1 MAREQGWREFENGVR
16 LHDNGQGQ
24 VRLFAPFSS
33 FESLSNVGS
42 DSPAAAIGNGR
53 LEEPPVT
60 GTDPKSKLEFVEYK
74 FRMLSKSY
82 IPGYGLDFSEGDV
95 LQEALAKFA
104 VKLFRNHYTTIE
116 QSLGLAHSPV
126 WTNSRGVEGVDAV
139 YRIFRKFGEDVI
151 DRLDAGV
158 VDSTSVGI
166 HFLWRKSHP
175 ELEGYSFYD
184 NIGKE
189 MNGHVVRFV
198 VTKILR
204 VVEASIVYA
213 GADADAKRLDANV
226 NLEPQ
231 DRNDEKLQYSGDTM
245 EIEKL
250 KAQLSETETKVTAL
264 EAEKSELN
272 SKLSEAQKKIEELMP
287 KAALAEA
294 IEKDL
299 RETAVKNYRLS
310 AGDKAKEEMV
320 KTLQEADL
328 SMVKTLSAEYAERA
342 EELHPLT
349 CGKCGAKG
357 SLTRASSAEAPLEQP
372 KTSSDTKK
380 RASDYKMPGKE

>member
-1 MAREQGWREFENGVR
+1 
-16 LHDNGQGQ
+16 
-24 VRLFAPFSS
+24 
-33 FESLSNVGS
+33 
-42 DSPAAAIGNGR
+42 
-53 LEEPPVT
+53 
-60 GTDPKSKLEFVEYK
+60 
-74 FRMLSKSY
+74 
-82 IPGYGLDFSEGDV
+82 
-95 LQEALAKFA
+95 
-104 VKLFRNHYTTIE
+104 
-116 QSLGLAHSPV
+116 
-126 WTNSRGVEGVDAV
+126 
-139 YRIFRKFGEDVI
+139 
-151 DRLDAGV
+151 
-158 VDSTSVGI
+158 
-166 HFLWRKSHP
+166 
-175 ELEGYSFYD
+175 
-184 NIGKE
+184 
-189 MNGHVVRFV
+189 
-198 VTKILR
+198 
-204 VVEASIVYA
+204 
-213 GADADAKRLDANV
+213 
-226 NLEPQ
+226 
-231 DRNDEKLQYSGDTM
+231 M